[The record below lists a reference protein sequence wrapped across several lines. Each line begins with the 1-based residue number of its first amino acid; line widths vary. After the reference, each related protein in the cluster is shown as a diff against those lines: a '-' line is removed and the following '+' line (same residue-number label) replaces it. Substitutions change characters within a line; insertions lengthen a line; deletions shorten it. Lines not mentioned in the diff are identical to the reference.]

1 MQDAIPQG
9 AGRPPPSADFRR
21 VTVVGPCAS
30 GKTTLVTALQSAGYD
45 AHASGQEHSEIAS
58 LWQRANPD
66 VLIALDVSI
75 EVVRERRGE
84 SWPEWLHDLQV
95 KRLATANAA
104 ADLRL
109 DSGAMDAPA
118 MIAAALAFLKRTA
131 GA

>member
-1 MQDAIPQG
+1 
-9 AGRPPPSADFRR
+9 
-21 VTVVGPCAS
+21 VHT
-30 GKTTLVTALQSAGYD
+30 
-45 AHASGQEHSEIAS
+45 ENAS
-58 LWQRANPD
+58 LWVPASTD
-66 VLIALDVSI
+66 VHIALDLFI
-75 EVVRERRGE
+75 EVLRERRGE

-95 KRLATANAA
+95 KRLAAANAA